1 MLLPTLRAFPLD
13 DERDGVREETF
24 GQLESR
30 NIDVFHT
37 ERTLAGFAIKMNMTI
52 VMIACTFLFAYL
64 VIQDAASVFESMNH
78 IMLKK
83 KRKHTED
90 ARLVHCYHFSFQ
102 HAEALGMRVAL
113 QSFHHEY
120 TVGCW
125 LDTFCLQ
132 FLDNIFCFH
141 LIIYICICYYF
152 IYLGAKIRNI
162 IRYLRFFIINICFF
176 LLYVL
181 YSLFFEVPLHFRTQN
196 KNL

>member
-37 ERTLAGFAIKMNMTI
+37 ERTLAGFTIKMNMTI
-52 VMIACTFLFAYL
+52 VMITCAVLFAYL
-64 VIQDAASVFESMNH
+64 VIQDAASVFEGMNH
-78 IMLKK
+78 VMLQK

-90 ARLVHCYHFSFQ
+90 ARLVHRHHLSFQ
-102 HAEALGMRVAL
+102 YAEALGMRIAL

-120 TVGCW
+120 TVGCRF
-125 LDTFCLQ
+125 DTLCLQ

-141 LIIYICICYYF
+141 LNYIYVFVIILSI
-152 IYLGAKIRNI
+152 
-162 IRYLRFFIINICFF
+162 
-176 LLYVL
+176 
-181 YSLFFEVPLHFRTQN
+181 
-196 KNL
+196 